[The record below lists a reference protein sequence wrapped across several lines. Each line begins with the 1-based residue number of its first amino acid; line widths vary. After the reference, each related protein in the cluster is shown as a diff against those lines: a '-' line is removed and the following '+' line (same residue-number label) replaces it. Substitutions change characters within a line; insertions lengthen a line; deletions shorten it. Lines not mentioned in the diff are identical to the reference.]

1 MCVYRHTHSR
11 MHSNNMNESYK
22 HYINEKL
29 KNTLFHLYEVQNIA
43 KPKINCIGILTYLK
57 KIWKKAR
64 D

>member
-1 MCVYRHTHSR
+1 
-11 MHSNNMNESYK
+11 MNESYK

-57 KIWKKAR
+57 KSGKKPETNKYSLYMAVTWWI
-64 D
+64 